1 MTALKAP
8 FNESKL
14 SNEAVDG
21 DNLMRQ
27 VLSTTQSKLQLRKN
41 GVRKNVLT
49 SYRGKNETILYRW
62 FLRVLAGDCAKAT

>member
-14 SNEAVDG
+14 SSEAVDG

-27 VLSTTQSKLQLRKN
+27 VLSTT
-41 GVRKNVLT
+41 
-49 SYRGKNETILYRW
+49 
-62 FLRVLAGDCAKAT
+62 